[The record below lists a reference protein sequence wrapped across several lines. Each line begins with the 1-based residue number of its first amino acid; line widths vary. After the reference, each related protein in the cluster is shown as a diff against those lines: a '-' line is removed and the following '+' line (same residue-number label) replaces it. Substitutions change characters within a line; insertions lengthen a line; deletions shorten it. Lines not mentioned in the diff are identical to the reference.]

1 MIHNSIGNQR
11 LIHHHIAHK
20 NDLSAEAVVTWMGA
34 MQAQEYKQALWG
46 IGARMQSAT
55 LADVEMAIANRE
67 IVRTWSQRGTIHF
80 IPAPDTLW
88 MLQLCASRIVAGHGR
103 RMKQLELTE
112 AIIKQGEKLVINA
125 LQGQKIMTRAEL
137 FALFEDAGISTA
149 GQRGYHIVW
158 HLAHVG
164 VICMGP
170 MRNKEQTFVL
180 LHDWVLNLR
189 QLSSEEA
196 LTELVWRYF
205 ASHAPATE
213 HDFARWSGLNLTD
226 TRRGIENNR
235 HRLHPVQINT
245 TTYWVADVSSDKPS
259 QRVYLL
265 PAFDE
270 YLLGYQDRSAVLDEE
285 HSQKV
290 VPGNNGVFQPIIVYD
305 GAVVGTW
312 RHKLTKKTVDITL
325 HPFTSLDDIQT
336 DISVAIKSFADFIGL
351 EYRIVSA

>member
-1 MIHNSIGNQR
+1 MIHNSIGIQR
-11 LIHHHIAHK
+11 LIHHHIANR
-20 NDLSAEAVVTWMGA
+20 NDASAQAVVTWMGA
-34 MQAQEYKQALWG
+34 MQAQDYKQALWG
-46 IGARMQSAT
+46 IGVRMKSAT
-55 LADVEMAIANRE
+55 LADVETAITNRE

-80 IPAPDTLW
+80 VPAQDTLW

-112 AIIKQGEKLVINA
+112 EIIKQGEKLVINA
-125 LQGQKIMTRAEL
+125 LRGQKIMSRAEL
-137 FALFEDAGISTA
+137 FSLFEDAGISTA

-158 HLAHVG
+158 HLAHIG

-170 MRNKEQTFVL
+170 MQASEQTFVL
-180 LHDWVLNLR
+180 LDDWVPNLR

-226 TRRGIENNR
+226 TRRGIQHNQ
-235 HRLHPVQINT
+235 HRLQSVQINT
-245 TTYWVADVSSDKPS
+245 TTYWMADTSTDEPR
-259 QRVYLL
+259 QRMYLL

-285 HSQKV
+285 HAQKV
-290 VPGNNGVFQPIIVYD
+290 VPGNNGVFQPIIVRD

-312 RHKLTKKTVDITL
+312 RHKITKKMVDITL
-325 HPFTSLDDIQT
+325 HPFTSLGDIQA
-336 DISVAIKSFADFIGL
+336 DVLVAVKSFADFIGL
-351 EYRIVSA
+351 DYRIL

>member
-1 MIHNSIGNQR
+1 MEHHSIGIQR
-11 LIHHHIAHK
+11 LIHHHVASK
-20 NDLSAEAVVTWMGA
+20 NDLSAESVVRWMGA

-80 IPAPDTLW
+80 VPAQDTLS

-103 RMKQLELTE
+103 RMSQLELTE
-112 AIIKQGEKLVINA
+112 DVIKQGEKVVIKA
-125 LQGQKIMTRAEL
+125 LQAKKILTRAEL
-137 FALFEDAGISTA
+137 FALFEHAGISTA

-158 HLAHVG
+158 HLAHIG

-170 MRNKEQTFVL
+170 MQDKEQTFVL
-180 LHDWVLNLR
+180 LDEWVPNLR

-226 TRRGIENNR
+226 TRRGIQHNQ
-235 HRLHPVQINT
+235 HRLQAIQIHA
-245 TTYWVADVSSDKPS
+245 TTYWMADTSTDEPH

-285 HSQKV
+285 HAQKV
-290 VPGNNGVFQPIIVYD
+290 VPGNNGVFQPIIVRD
-305 GAVVGTW
+305 GVVVGTW
-312 RHKLTKKTVDITL
+312 RHKITKKTVDITV
-325 HPFTSLDDIQT
+325 HPFTSLDDIQA
-336 DISVAIKSFADFIGL
+336 DILVAVKSFADFIGL
-351 EYRIVSA
+351 DYRILSP

>member
-1 MIHNSIGNQR
+1 MIHSSIGIQR

-20 NDLSAEAVVTWMGA
+20 NDLSAESVVRWMGA
-34 MQAQEYKQALWG
+34 MQAQDYKQALWG
-46 IGARMQSAT
+46 IGTRMKSAT
-55 LADVEMAIANRE
+55 LADVETAIANGE

-80 IPAPDTLW
+80 VPAPDTLW

-112 AIIKQGEKLVINA
+112 EIIKQCEKLVINA
-125 LQGQKIMTRAEL
+125 LQGKKIVTRTEL
-137 FALFEDAGISTA
+137 FTLFEHAGVSTI
-149 GQRGYHIVW
+149 GQRGYHILW
-158 HLAHVG
+158 HIAHIG

-170 MRNKEQTFVL
+170 MQGKEQTFVL
-180 LHDWVLNLR
+180 LDEWVPNLR

-196 LTELVWRYF
+196 LAELVWRYF

-226 TRRGIENNR
+226 TRRGIQHNQ
-235 HRLHPVQINT
+235 HRLQSIQIQET
-245 TTYWVADVSSDKPS
+245 SYWVADTASDEPR

-270 YLLGYQDRSAVLDEE
+270 YILGYQDRSAVLDKE
-285 HSQKV
+285 HAQKI
-290 VPGNNGVFQPIIVYD
+290 VPGNNGIFHPIIVRD

-312 RHKLTKKTVDITL
+312 RHKITRKTVDITL
-325 HPFTSLDDIQT
+325 RPFTSLGDIQA
-336 DISVAIKSFADFIGL
+336 DVLVGIKSFADFIGL
-351 EYRIVSA
+351 DYRIL

>member
-1 MIHNSIGNQR
+1 MHNSIGIHR
-11 LIHHHIAHK
+11 LLQHHIAHK
-20 NDLSAEAVVTWMGA
+20 NDLSAEAVVRWMGA
-34 MQAQEYKQALWG
+34 MQAQDYKQALWG

-55 LADVEMAIANRE
+55 LVDVEMAIAKGE

-80 IPAPDTLW
+80 VPAQDTLW

-103 RMKQLELTE
+103 RMSQLELTE
-112 AIIKQGEKLVINA
+112 AVIKQGEKLVINA
-125 LQGQKIMTRAEL
+125 LQGQKIMTRTEL
-137 FALFEDAGISTA
+137 FSLFEDAGISTV

-158 HLAHVG
+158 HLAHIG

-170 MRNKEQTFVL
+170 MRDKEQTFVL
-180 LHDWVLNLR
+180 LHDWVPNLR

-226 TRRGIENNR
+226 TRRGIQHNQ
-235 HRLHPVQINT
+235 HRLQSVQIHA
-245 TTYWVADVSSDKPS
+245 TTYWMADTASDEPS
-259 QRVYLL
+259 QRVYSL

-285 HSQKV
+285 HAQKV
-290 VPGNNGVFQPIIVYD
+290 VPGNNGVFQPIIVHD

-325 HPFTSLDDIQT
+325 HPFTSLDDIQA
-336 DISVAIKSFADFIGL
+336 DVSVAVKSFANFIGL
-351 EYRIVSA
+351 DYRIL